1 MTTAPTTATTTPAAD
16 LFPLGRT
23 VVTRGAMCAIEDLHG
38 ILGCLTIA
46 DLLRRHQTGD
56 DGDLDDSDKAAN
68 ARAIRDGE
76 RVLSAYNLMPLPM
89 PFHDGE
95 TRDGTEPADEPGE
108 GGPLRVW
115 VITEW
120 DRSYTTVL
128 LPEEY

>member
-23 VVTRGAMCAIEDLHG
+23 VITAGALAAIEDLHG

-56 DGDLDDSDKAAN
+56 DGDLEESDKAAN
-68 ARAIRDGE
+68 RRAIRDGE
-76 RVLSAYNLMPLPM
+76 RIVSAYNVMPPT
-89 PFHDGE
+89 GRSE
-95 TRDGTEPADEPGE
+95 E
-108 GGPLRVW
+108 GPLRVW
-115 VITEW
+115 IITEW
-120 DRSYTTVL
+120 DRSYSTVL